1 MITNDDEFSEG
12 SGMGDRRSFHDATD
26 RPMTTQRTLNPTEA
40 MRGDHISSSQ
50 LANGQTPYAECRGNV
65 RCIPDLGFRSCPSND
80 KPTSST
86 VLAGIGQN
94 PRSWSINPN
103 GASRLAWC
111 ARGIG
116 LRFRL
121 GFRSENFPIS
131 SMFYPTERPG
141 DCMGM
146 AAIMP
151 SLFDVYQF
159 KESEIY

>member
-1 MITNDDEFSEG
+1 VIIYHHRSLRMVRPRTQSAVEMCVAYLILESIAALATTG
-12 SGMGDRRSFHDATD
+12 RRAPQYWRVSGKILDRGR
-26 RPMTTQRTLNPTEA
+26 
-40 MRGDHISSSQ
+40 
-50 LANGQTPYAECRGNV
+50 
-65 RCIPDLGFRSCPSND
+65 
-80 KPTSST
+80 
-86 VLAGIGQN
+86 
-94 PRSWSINPN
+94 

>member
-1 MITNDDEFSEG
+1 MTQ
-12 SGMGDRRSFHDATD
+12 
-26 RPMTTQRTLNPTEA
+26 PMTTPRTLNPAEA
-40 MRGDHISSSQ
+40 IRGFASLSIRSVIRDHINRRSLQ
-50 LANGQTPYAECRGNV
+50 LAACNLQLGRPPYAKCRENV
-65 RCIPDLGFRSCPSND
+65 RCIPDPGFRSCPSND

-151 SLFDVYQF
+151 SLMCTSSRNL
-159 KESEIY
+159 KSAE